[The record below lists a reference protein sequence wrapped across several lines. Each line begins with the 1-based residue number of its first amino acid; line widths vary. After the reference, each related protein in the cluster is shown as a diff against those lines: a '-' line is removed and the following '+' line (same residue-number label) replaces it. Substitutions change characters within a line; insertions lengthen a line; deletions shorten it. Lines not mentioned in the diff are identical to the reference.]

1 LGTFFSKTH
10 LATPVEVV
18 LEVVE
23 FVVDPLHLIKFEV
36 DVCLERTS

>member
-1 LGTFFSKTH
+1 
-10 LATPVEVV
+10 